1 MSVGI
6 LAVKNRFLD
15 MVNTEYVKITIS
27 KESFQIDIITR
38 EEFKELISTLHKVEP
53 SEYIS
58 YDKSL
63 GNIYVDSDFKKDAKR
78 IKSRL
83 LTALDEN
90 YPV

>member
-27 KESFQIDIITR
+27 GKSFQIDIITR
-38 EEFKELISTLHKVEP
+38 EEFKELIPTLHKVEP
-53 SEYIS
+53 SEYVS

-63 GNIYVDSDFKKDAKR
+63 GNIYVDPDFKKDAKR